1 MKFRCLKYYLYYFYF
16 RGIAILFSENTIIT
30 LISAHNDYIFLS
42 RKTAKRVYI

>member
-1 MKFRCLKYYLYYFYF
+1 MKFRYLKYYLYYFYF
-16 RGIAILFSENTIIT
+16 LILFSENTIIT

>member
-1 MKFRCLKYYLYYFYF
+1 MKFRCLKYHLYYFYF

-42 RKTAKRVYI
+42 RKTVKGVYI